1 MIHALSPAHLL
12 GYYPILLPVLI
23 ALCGWLT
30 LRLAQRS
37 ALFPRR
43 LIGIRTWFGWQGHF
57 HGHREDY
64 IAYWSRGLLERLGT
78 LDHVFEHI
86 GPEKI
91 ISHQLARLRPQ
102 LDSFIDD
109 VMTSQHQVVWENMPI
124 LLKNRFYARAHRLLP
139 RIIDDIV
146 EELGDNVRRII
157 TYPQL
162 LHFAEQDQPGTL
174 LAIYHALTRRAF
186 NRLALF
192 CVYLG
197 IAAGCVQLAAA
208 VPLHLLHHPT
218 YWILSGTAIGTFF
231 FWSCQRWIQYPVA
244 PRRLGSF
251 NWRSPYSRLRQQQDR
266 ELATLLAETVLSPR
280 NIARTLILGSKSRHA
295 QIIIKKRIGPLLD
308 DLNVRT
314 LTQLTVGPIGFV
326 NLKQALADKLTDSF
340 LEPFEDEDFNQARGK
355 ALAEFLLS
363 RIEKQP
369 DTLFYQ
375 QMKWVLDPLAIVG
388 TCGGFLLGG
397 MLGGLQG
404 LLLSL

>member
-1 MIHALSPAHLL
+1 M
-12 GYYPILLPVLI
+12 LPLLI

-43 LIGIRTWFGWQGHF
+43 LIGFRTWFGWQGYF
-57 HGHREDY
+57 YGHQQEF
-64 IAYWSRGLLERLGT
+64 IAHWSRGLLERLGT
-78 LDHVFEHI
+78 LDQVFEHI
-86 GPEKI
+86 GPEKMV
-91 ISHQLARLRPQ
+91 SHQLARLRPQ

-109 VMTSQHQVVWENMPI
+109 VMISQQQVLWENMPI

-146 EELGDNVRRII
+146 EELGDNVRRIV
-157 TYPQL
+157 TYQQL
-162 LHFAEQDQPGTL
+162 FHFAEQDNPGTL
-174 LAIYHALTRRAF
+174 LAVYHALTRRTF

-192 CVYLG
+192 CVYAGL
-197 IAAGCVQLAAA
+197 AAGCVQLVAA
-208 VPLHLLHHPT
+208 VPLHLLHSKT
-218 YWILSGTAIGTFF
+218 YWILSGATIGTFI
-231 FWSCQRWIQYPVA
+231 FWCCQRWVQYPFSPVQW
-244 PRRLGSF
+244 GSF
-251 NWRSPYSRLRQQQDR
+251 TWRSLYSSLRQQQDR

-280 NIARTLILGSKSRHA
+280 NIARTLILGTKSRHA
-295 QIIIKKRIGPLLD
+295 QIIIKKRIAPLVD

-326 NLKQALADKLTDSF
+326 NLKQALADRLTDSF
-340 LEPFEDEDFNQARGK
+340 LEPFEDEDFNQARSK

-388 TCGGFLLGG
+388 TCGGLLIGG
-397 MLGGLQG
+397 LLGGLQW
-404 LLLSL
+404 LLHSL